1 MDEAAPI
8 TWLIDQINQIVAS
21 GANAAA
27 GAIASAVAP
36 LAAVCFGIY
45 IILICVSYMK
55 GAESEPVLDF
65 GLRVAGFAVIIGLG
79 LNASVYSS
87 TVIPIVTGLGPD
99 LANAVSGGTATAGT
113 LDQLAL
119 HYLKILDEGYESS
132 NTPVFPFNV
141 GPLVL
146 YLIKAACTLIGL
158 IPFLVAATI
167 VLIVANVGSMLV
179 AMVGPLF
186 FAFLIFPATRQYF
199 SAWVNTALSYA
210 LIPIFVA
217 VVATISVGI
226 SKAMF
231 GGSGT
236 LDDIS
241 LKTVFLAALGNLAL
255 VYLLKQVSA
264 LASSLSAGGINA
276 SMPGSIGTLA
286 SGIRN
291 GARGSSREVAA
302 GVRGG
307 SAAYQ
312 AAKRAHE
319 RFRNNGNSI
328 SNNRRA
334 G

>member
-8 TWLIDQINQIVAS
+8 TWLIDQINQIVTS

-36 LAAVCFGIY
+36 LAAVCFGVY

-79 LNASVYSS
+79 LNASVYTS
-87 TVIPIVTGLGPD
+87 TIIPIVTGLGPD
-99 LANAVSGGTATAGT
+99 LANAVSGGEVSAGT

-119 HYLKILDEGYESS
+119 HYLKILDEGYESA

-141 GPLVL
+141 GPLIL

-158 IPFLVAATI
+158 IPFLVAATLVI
-167 VLIVANVGSMLV
+167 IVANVGSVLV

-217 VVATISVGI
+217 VIATISVGI
-226 SKAMF
+226 SKTMF
-231 GGSGT
+231 GGGS

-241 LKTVFLAALGNLAL
+241 LKTVFLAAMGNLAL
-255 VYLLKQVSA
+255 LFLLKQVGS

-276 SMPGSIGTLA
+276 SLPSSIGTLA

-291 GARGSSREVAA
+291 SARGTSREVTA
-302 GVRGG
+302 GIRGF
-307 SAAYQ
+307 Q
-312 AAKRAHE
+312 ATKRAYE
-319 RFRNNGNSI
+319 RSRNNGNSI